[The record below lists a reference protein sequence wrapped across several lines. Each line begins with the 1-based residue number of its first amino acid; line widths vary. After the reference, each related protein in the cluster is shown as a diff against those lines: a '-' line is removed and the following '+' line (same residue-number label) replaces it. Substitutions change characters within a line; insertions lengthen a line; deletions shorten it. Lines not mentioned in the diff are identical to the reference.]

1 MNIARVNGAHG
12 SLDDVRD
19 MILRLKRDLPP
30 GVEILLDLPGNKIR
44 TDNIAEPIPLGPGQ
58 EFVLKPDNLTYRP
71 LYKSLK
77 TGDMISATALRGL
90 RRHVRLQPGGTR

>member
-44 TDNIAEPIPLGPGQ
+44 TDNIAEPIALETGQ

-77 TGDMISATALRGL
+77 TGEIGRASCRE
-90 RRHVRLQPGGTR
+90 RV